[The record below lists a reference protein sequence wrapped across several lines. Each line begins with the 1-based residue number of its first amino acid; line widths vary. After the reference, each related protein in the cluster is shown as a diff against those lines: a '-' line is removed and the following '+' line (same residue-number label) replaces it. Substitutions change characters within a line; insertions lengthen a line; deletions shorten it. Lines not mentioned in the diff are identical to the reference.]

1 MNNHSVYGESMQ
13 KKSKK
18 QVILDKATILFATK
32 GFTNTSMTE
41 VASLADIAGATIF
54 YHFKTKEDLFVSVL
68 ERVKTGLVEAFSL
81 YFQEEQFN
89 SGLEMLLGA
98 VAYHLHLAESKMEWF
113 LLLRRH
119 YTHELAV
126 VNPVCR
132 RYLEDI
138 YTCLVDI
145 FEKAL
150 TRGQEDG
157 SVGEISA
164 KKNALI
170 ILAMVDGIIQLE
182 SNKLYNA
189 GTLYSELLVACR
201 KIVENT
207 K

>member
-1 MNNHSVYGESMQ
+1 MQ
-13 KKSKK
+13 KQSKK
-18 QVILDKATILFATK
+18 QEILDKATLLFATK

-68 ERVKTGLVEAFSL
+68 ERVKNGLVEAFSL
-81 YFQEEQFN
+81 YFQEEHFN

-98 VAYHLHLAESKMEWF
+98 VAYHLHLAESKKEWF

-150 TRGQEDG
+150 CRGQEDG
-157 SVGEISA
+157 SVGAISA

-170 ILAMVDGIIQLE
+170 ILAMVDGIIQME

-201 KIVENT
+201 KIVEN
-207 K
+207 KIEVE